1 MSAVA
6 EPPPVL
12 QAIDVV
18 KGYLRGDARVDVLR
32 GCSVEVRA
40 GEVVAIRGR
49 SGSGK
54 STLLNVVGLLASPDS
69 GRVIIDGENR
79 SVADDADAAA
89 FRRNHIGFVFQ
100 AYNLLDHLTA
110 LENICL
116 ALDGSPAASRS
127 TALAA
132 LYRVGLTSRADHR
145 PNQLSGGEQ
154 QRVAVAR
161 ALARRPSLLLADEP
175 TGNLDR
181 ESEEL
186 VLTEM
191 QRAASEGC
199 GVLIVSHSDEVS
211 RFADRTLHMLE
222 GQISPMPAPRRE
234 EGSR

>member
-6 EPPPVL
+6 QPQLAL

-18 KGYLRGDARVDVLR
+18 KGYSRGDARVDVLR
-32 GCSVEVRA
+32 GCSIEVRS

-54 STLLNVVGLLASPDS
+54 STLLNVVGLLANPDS
-69 GRVIIDGENR
+69 GRVSINGQSR
-79 SVADDADAAA
+79 SIADEDEAAA
-89 FRRNHIGFVFQ
+89 FRREHIGFVFQ

-116 ALDGSPAASRS
+116 ALDGPPAACRS

-132 LYRVGLTSRADHR
+132 LDRVGLTSRAEHR

-161 ALARRPSLLLADEP
+161 ALARRPSILLADEP

-186 VLTEM
+186 VLAELR
-191 QRAASEGC
+191 RAAAEGC
-199 GVLIVSHSDEVS
+199 GVLIVSHSNDVS
-211 RFADRTLHMLE
+211 RFADRTLHMLN
-222 GQISPMPAPRRE
+222 GQISPMPERPR
-234 EGSR
+234 EGEWQ